1 MNRKQKTVGNTAE
14 MIRETTETESSA
26 EVFAGMRHPED
37 RDGHMAHNVS
47 ACFTDAETLTGA

>member
-1 MNRKQKTVGNTAE
+1 
-14 MIRETTETESSA
+14 MIRGTTETESSA

-37 RDGHMAHNVS
+37 RNGPMARNVS